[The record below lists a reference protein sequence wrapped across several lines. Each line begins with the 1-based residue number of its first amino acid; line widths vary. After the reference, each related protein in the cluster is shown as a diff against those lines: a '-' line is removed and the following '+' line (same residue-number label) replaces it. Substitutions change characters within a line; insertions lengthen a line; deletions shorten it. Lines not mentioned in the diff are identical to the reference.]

1 MESSKD
7 YFDKVAGRWD
17 RMRESFFSASVRDKA
32 IAAAAVLPGKLAA
45 DIGAG
50 TGFISEGLVG
60 RGLRVIA
67 VDQSGEVLAEMK
79 KKFPGTDAIDYRPGN
94 VENLPIDD
102 GSVDYAFANMLL
114 HHAENPAAAI
124 AEMARIL
131 RPGAVLVITDLDEH
145 RFEFLRTEHHD
156 RWMGFRRGD
165 LRRWLADAGLENVA
179 VDCAG
184 ENCRAQ
190 SDCGSE
196 YAAVGIFIASGR
208 KRVADPAY

>member
-1 MESSKD
+1 MESSKN
-7 YFDKVAGRWD
+7 YFDNVAGQWD
-17 RMRESFFSASVRDKA
+17 KMRESFFSVSVRDKA
-32 IAAAAVLPGKLAA
+32 MSVAAVRPGKLAA

-67 VDQSGEVLAEMK
+67 VDQSEGILAEMK
-79 KKFPGTDAIDYRPGN
+79 KKFAGNDAIDYRPGD

-102 GSVDYAFANMLL
+102 ESVDYVFANMLL

-131 RPGAVLVITDLDEH
+131 HRGAALVITDLDEH
-145 RFEFLRTEHHD
+145 SFEFLRTEQHD
-156 RWMGFRRGD
+156 RWMGFRRED
-165 LRRWLADAGLENVA
+165 LRQWFADAGLENIA

-184 ENCRAQ
+184 EKCCSR
-190 SDCGSE
+190 SDCGSD
-196 YAAVGIFIASGR
+196 YADISIFIASGT
-208 KRVADPAY
+208 KR